1 MLPRELVE
9 VDDTTFPLIFVDMS
23 AVLNDA
29 AITSMF
35 QGFDRVLARGA
46 RFAAVID
53 TTPLTRFPEARERK
67 RITDWMKQRVAA
79 EALYN
84 MGNGLVLDSAA
95 ARAAIAAVNWLRK
108 PTNPQAAFSRRWEA
122 VDWCCERL
130 RDAHVELSP
139 AILAR
144 RAEEHTKDGH
154 IPGRLG
160 VHRAPKAQ
168 SEPSGERG
176 GAPR

>member
-9 VDDTTFPLIFVDMS
+9 IDETAFPLIFVEMS
-23 AVLNDA
+23 TVLDDA

-35 QGFDRVLARGA
+35 RAFDRVLARSA

-67 RITDWMKQRVAA
+67 RITDWMKQRIVA

-84 MGNGLVLDSAA
+84 LGNALVVDSAP

-108 PTNPQAAFSRRWEA
+108 PANPQGAFVRRWEA
-122 VDWCCERL
+122 ADWCCERL
-130 RDAHVELSP
+130 RDAGIELGAP
-139 AILAR
+139 ILAR
-144 RAEEHTKDGH
+144 RIAEHTACGH
-154 IPGRLG
+154 VPGGFEAR
-160 VHRAPKAQ
+160 RTPAAQ
-168 SEPSGERG
+168 GEPSEERG